1 MSGVDLKPAGRTR
14 AGVTLLVAAIHL
26 AALAVLIRAFT
37 PELGA
42 TIVGSLTQAFDV
54 PLDSPSPVIESEP
67 EPAPAPSPRRA
78 EGAAGAPGTRKN
90 PRETAV
96 HPAVVA
102 IRPTVAPPVVGS
114 GEELSSGARSEGS
127 GSGAEGR
134 GPGTG
139 SGASGS
145 GPGGGGGIAAKPVK
159 IAGDINSA
167 RDYPR
172 ESRDLRLGA
181 QVVIALRI
189 GTEGRVKACR
199 VVQASPDPEAD
210 RVTCRLAAERFRF
223 KPARDAQGNAVEAEY
238 GWRQRWFI
246 KTGS

>member
-1 MSGVDLKPAGRTR
+1 MNRADLKPPRRTR
-14 AGVTLLVAAIHL
+14 AGMILLVAVLHF

-37 PELGA
+37 PELG
-42 TIVGSLTQAFDV
+42 TRIVGSLTRAFDV
-54 PLDSPSPVIESEP
+54 PLASPPPSPTP
-67 EPAPAPSPRRA
+67 DPAPAAAPERA
-78 EGAAGAPGTRKN
+78 QGAAGAPGKVAK
-90 PRETAV
+90 PRETV
-96 HPAVVA
+96 VPRAVVA
-102 IRPTVAPPVVGS
+102 IKPTVAPPVAGS
-114 GEELSSGARSEGS
+114 GEDRSSGARSDGAGAGAA
-127 GSGAEGR
+127 GSGA
-134 GPGTG
+134 GTG

-145 GPGGGGGIAAKPVK
+145 GQGGGGGIAAKPVK

-181 QVVIALRI
+181 QVVIALRVGI
-189 GTEGRVKACR
+189 EGRVKACR

-238 GWRQRWFI
+238 GWRQRWFL
-246 KTGS
+246 KSGS